1 MTKKVAKIP
10 AISRF
15 VLVPWCI
22 NDDPQNPGQISSRT
36 RPHDACQGRQPRS
49 PGSDVTATANN
60 NNFRQVF
67 QQNTEAS
74 FKSDVALKHT
84 RGQRPAEEQPQKE
97 RRTPAR
103 AKKQDQQQVPLFLTL
118 FHGIVPSSN
127 EMSLL

>member
-60 NNFRQVF
+60 NNFDRF
-67 QQNTEAS
+67 FN
-74 FKSDVALKHT
+74 K
-84 RGQRPAEEQPQKE
+84 
-97 RRTPAR
+97 TPKLR
-103 AKKQDQQQVPLFLTL
+103 SNLTW
-118 FHGIVPSSN
+118 HSN
-127 EMSLL
+127 ILAVKDLPKNNHR